1 MKALELDYG
10 QTLFMQ
16 QEQKAKEQELVTQKV
31 QEQQNQKELQNQM
44 GKEKKEK
51 KEKIEEFIRD
61 REEEVLELI
70 PSFIKANQFLLKQSK
85 IDLEDTTEILKVI
98 K

>member
-16 QEQKAKEQELVTQKV
+16 QEQKAKEQKIATQRLK
-31 QEQQNQKELQNQM
+31 EQQNQKELQDQM
-44 GKEKKEK
+44 EKAK

-70 PSFIKANQFLLKQSK
+70 PSFIKANRFLLQQSK
-85 IDLEDTTEILKVI
+85 IDLEDREELLKVI

>member
-1 MKALELDYG
+1 MQSLKLDYG

-16 QEQKAKEQELVTQKV
+16 QEQKAKELKIATQKLK
-31 QEQQNQKELQNQM
+31 EQHKQKKLHDQM
-44 GKEKKEK
+44 GKVK

-61 REEEVLELI
+61 REEEVLDLI
-70 PSFIKANQFLLKQSK
+70 PSFIKANRFLLQQSK
-85 IDLEDTTEILKVI
+85 IDLEDREELLKII